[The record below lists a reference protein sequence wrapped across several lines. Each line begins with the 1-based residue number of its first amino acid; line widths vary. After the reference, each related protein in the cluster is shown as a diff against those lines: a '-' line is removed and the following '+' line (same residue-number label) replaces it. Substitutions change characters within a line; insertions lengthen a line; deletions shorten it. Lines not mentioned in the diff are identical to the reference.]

1 MIADHTRDETMSAM
15 AQRILSNAPPRFALA
30 GLSMGGYICF
40 EVMRQAPTRIERL
53 ALLDTSARP
62 DTAEATANRKQQIGL
77 AARGRLTEIA
87 DTVFERLVAPGRQQ
101 DTQLRELNRL
111 MMTEV
116 GAEAFT
122 RQ

>member
-87 DTVFERLVAPGRQQ
+87 DNVFERHRARSASRY
-101 DTQLRELNRL
+101 QLRELNCSR
-111 MMTEV
+111 
-116 GAEAFT
+116 
-122 RQ
+122 